1 MSWKE
6 ILKEV
11 SDLEREIA
19 REYAPREME
28 EGKFEAEGLKED
40 RELKEEELPV
50 AEDFFDSYA
59 DDCKKLL
66 NLLKEL
72 NSGGRFERLDFS
84 GLPIL
89 EDLLKT
95 IMTYETKLDDLY
107 GYELEYLTDTASS
120 LMSAMGGLLLNI
132 PQRFLGSLKD
142 SNVMNFISKFRR
154 RGDYSAR
161 DIKFYLQPR
170 IKTLKNIISLGQGY
184 RDRRRG
190 YPTRTTPLK

>member
-11 SDLEREIA
+11 SRLERELA
-19 REYAPREME
+19 MEYAPREME

-40 RELKEEELPV
+40 RELKEKQIPV

-95 IMTYETKLDDLY
+95 IMTYETKLDELY
-107 GYELEYLTDTASS
+107 GYELEYLVDAASS
-120 LMSAMGGLLLNI
+120 LMKAMGGLLGSI
-132 PQRFLGSLKD
+132 PKRFLGSLKD
-142 SNVMNFISKFRR
+142 GNVMNFISTF
-154 RGDYSAR
+154 GYGNYSAS
-161 DIKFYLQPR
+161 DIKSYLPSR
-170 IKTLKNIISLGQGY
+170 IKTLNNIISLGQHY
-184 RDRRRG
+184 RDRRIG

>member
-1 MSWKE
+1 MSWKN
-6 ILKEV
+6 ILKEA
-11 SDLEREIA
+11 SRLERELA

-40 RELKEEELPV
+40 RELKEEQIPV

-120 LMSAMGGLLLNI
+120 LMEAMGGLLLNI

-142 SNVMNFISKFRR
+142 SNVMNFISKFG
-154 RGDYSAR
+154 RGKYSTS
-161 DIKFYLQPR
+161 DMKFFLQPR
-170 IKTLKNIISLGQGY
+170 IKTLKNIISLGQDY
-184 RDRRRG
+184 RDRRRA
-190 YPTRTTPLK
+190 YPTRITPLK